1 MMHEKHKEIFRHRA
15 QFWAEDRNIVW
26 LLSALTCYTFILYPL
41 VSILG
46 SRLAIQI
53 IQDLFFLVVL
63 LSGLFALTH
72 HKFTRMIFTG
82 IIVIVISIH
91 LIRFASGANF
101 LLGLDIA
108 VSMLTV
114 IAFVIFL
121 LMYVFKEGP
130 VTWHRIQG
138 AVAAY
143 LLIAI
148 AFSIGYNLI
157 FFLIPGAFKFP
168 DEVPDIG
175 DPGIVNIFYYFS
187 VTTVT
192 TMGYGDIT
200 PVHPMAR
207 TLAMI
212 EAYLGHLFPTI
223 TLARL
228 VSLHIVHSSRGDK

>member
-1 MMHEKHKEIFRHRA
+1 
-15 QFWAEDRNIVW
+15 
-26 LLSALTCYTFILYPL
+26 
-41 VSILG
+41 
-46 SRLAIQI
+46 
-53 IQDLFFLVVL
+53 
-63 LSGLFALTH
+63 
-72 HKFTRMIFTG
+72 MIFTG